1 MLLML
6 LAGCPSVF
14 GDNANHTGLADTAT
28 IVCTGNLS
36 SAPASGVVV
45 STWTVEGVSRLVT
58 VDGLCVNAEGTRAV
72 IAIDDSGSGVWI
84 TVQSATTGSFNLPG
98 DDASVTVE
106 GSNSWYADDFYAGTV
121 TMDVGFGNLTGD
133 ATASGGQSL
142 SLDLSWTGTASTL

>member
-1 MLLML
+1 ML

-45 STWTVEGVSRLVT
+45 STWTVEGVSRLVA
-58 VDGLCVNAEGTRAV
+58 VEGLCVNSEGTRAV
-72 IAIDDSGSGVWI
+72 IALDDSGSTVLV
-84 TVQSATTGSFNLPG
+84 TVQAASTGSFNLPG
-98 DDASVTVE
+98 DDASVKVE
-106 GSNSWYADDFYAGTV
+106 GTNTWSADDFYAGTL
-121 TMDVGFGNLTGD
+121 TTDVGFGNLTGD

-142 SLDLSWTGTASTL
+142 SLDLSWTGTSSSL